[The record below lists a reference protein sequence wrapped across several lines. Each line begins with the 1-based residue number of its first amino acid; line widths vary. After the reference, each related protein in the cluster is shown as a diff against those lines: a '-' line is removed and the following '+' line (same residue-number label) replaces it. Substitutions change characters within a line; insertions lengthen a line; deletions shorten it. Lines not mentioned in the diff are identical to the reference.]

1 MTGYTRVPA
10 INVGGEIMIGWGPD
24 TGQIIK
30 EKVAKLKKEDE

>member
-1 MTGYTRVPA
+1 
-10 INVGGEIMIGWGPD
+10 MIGWGPD